1 MLFDHEKLPS
11 FLKTTYFFERFDEG
25 FLEEIA
31 NHVSVLSFKNGSC
44 IYNEQSEADELYLIF
59 SGNVQL
65 IRTESDRNPVELQ
78 SGDIFGQEC
87 IMSSAPIHQFSAI
100 SSESSIILGIKKI
113 YLEEVTRDVPGLRE
127 NTTILAQSFGKIL
140 RKQPSW
146 LNRNEFIAH
155 IVRKNISI
163 LFSSLIGPMLVTIL
177 ILLAEMFL
185 PRLIGI
191 SARDAV
197 PWFFFSLLIPF
208 IWAIWQFFGW
218 FNEYFVITN
227 QRVLLLRKILLIY
240 ETRQETPMAAI
251 LSVTTETDL
260 VGRWLTFGTVTV
272 RTFTGSVQ
280 LPKIDAPVFF
290 VSILQ
295 HFLALSRQEHESSK
309 QQDIEKYIRG
319 RLKNEQT
326 ELISTETP
334 DPELQVSTRP
344 PSFLEALIGLREV
357 TADSITYRTHWFILI
372 KRTFLPFILG
382 VGVISFL
389 VLRFSGFFYN
399 LPAEIVLV
407 SGCVLSL
414 VIWIWW
420 LYEFVDW
427 RNDIYIITPDQVID
441 IDRKPLGSER
451 RREAPLKNIQT
462 IEYKRVGIWGLL
474 FNFGTVFIHVGD
486 TDLTFDFVSN
496 PSEVQKELFERFMSS
511 VLHEKKANIESDRQ
525 RMVDWMQAYQKVASE
540 SSEKTS
546 GNIS

>member
-1 MLFDHEKLPS
+1 MLFDREKLPS
-11 FLKTTYFFERFDEG
+11 FLKTTYFFERFDED

-31 NHVSVLSFKNGSC
+31 NHISVLSFKNGTR

-59 SGNVQL
+59 SGTIQLVQ
-65 IRTESDRNPVELQ
+65 TEADRPPVQLQ

-87 IMSSAPIHQFSAI
+87 LMPSSTVHQFSAL
-100 SSESSIILGIKKI
+100 SSESSIILGINKM
-113 YLEEVTRDVPGLRE
+113 YLVELARDVPGLRE
-127 NTTILAQSFGKIL
+127 NTTILAQSMGKIL
-140 RKQPSW
+140 KKQPSW
-146 LNRNEFIAH
+146 LNKDEFIAH
-155 IVRKNISI
+155 IVRKNISV
-163 LFSSLIGPMLVTIL
+163 LFSSLVGPMLVTIL
-177 ILLAEMFL
+177 LLLADMFL
-185 PRLIGI
+185 PSLLGI
-191 SARDAV
+191 SSHDV
-197 PWFFFSLLIPF
+197 TPWFFLSLIIPVVWS
-208 IWAIWQFFGW
+208 IWLFFGW
-218 FNEYFVITN
+218 FNEYFVVTN
-227 QRVLLLRKILLIY
+227 QRVLLLRKVLLLY

-272 RTFTGSVQ
+272 RTYTGSIK

-295 HFLALSRQEHESSK
+295 HFLALSRQEHENSK
-309 QQDIEKYIRG
+309 QEDIENYIRG
-319 RLKNEQT
+319 RLKDEQA
-326 ELISTETP
+326 ETASP
-334 DPELQVSTRP
+334 GSRAPELQVATRP
-344 PSFLEALIGLREV
+344 PSFIEALLGLREV
-357 TADSITYRTHWFILI
+357 TADSIIYRTHWFILI
-372 KRTFLPFILG
+372 KRTFMPFILG
-382 VGVISFL
+382 VVLISFM
-389 VLRFSGFFYN
+389 VLRLSGFFFN

-407 SGCVLSL
+407 TGCVFSL

-511 VLHEKKANIESDRQ
+511 VLHEKRVNIESERQ
-525 RMVDWMQAYQKVASE
+525 RMVEWMQAYQKVTGE

-546 GNIS
+546 SNIS

>member
-1 MLFDHEKLPS
+1 MLFDREKLPA
-11 FLKTTYFFERFDEG
+11 FLKSTYFFERFDEG

-31 NHVSVLSFKNGSC
+31 NHISVLSFKNGSR

-59 SGNVQL
+59 SGTVQL
-65 IRTESDRNPVELQ
+65 IRTEADRTPVELQ

-87 IMSSAPIHQFSAI
+87 LMPSSPVHQFSAI

-113 YLEEVTRDVPGLRE
+113 YLEEVARDVPGLRE

-140 RKQPSW
+140 KKQPSW
-146 LNRNEFIAH
+146 LNKSEFITH
-155 IVRKNISI
+155 IVRKNISV
-163 LFSSLIGPMLVTIL
+163 LFSSLVGPMLVTIL
-177 ILLAEMFL
+177 LLLLELFL
-185 PRLIGI
+185 PGLLGI
-191 SARDAV
+191 SARDV
-197 PWFFFSLLIPF
+197 TQWFFISLIIPVV
-208 IWAIWQFFGW
+208 WATWQFFGW
-218 FNEYFVITN
+218 YNEYFVITN

-272 RTFTGSVQ
+272 RTFTGSIR

-290 VSILQ
+290 VAILQ
-295 HFLALSRQEHESSK
+295 YFLALSRQDHENSK
-309 QQDIEKYIRG
+309 QQEIENYIRD
-319 RLKNEQT
+319 RLKDGQT
-326 ELISTETP
+326 EPAPMGVSAQ
-334 DPELQVSTRP
+334 ELQVTTRP
-344 PSFLEALIGLREV
+344 PSFLEALLGLREV
-357 TADSITYRTHWFILI
+357 TADSITYRTHWFVLI

-382 VGVISFL
+382 VGVISFM
-389 VLRFSGFFYN
+389 VLRLSGFFFN

-407 SGCVLSL
+407 TGCVFSL
-414 VIWIWW
+414 AIWIWW

-427 RNDIYIITPDQVID
+427 RNDIYIITTDQVID

-462 IEYKRVGIWGLL
+462 IEYKRIGVWGLL

-511 VLHEKKANIESDRQ
+511 VLHEKRANIESERQ
-525 RMVDWMQAYQKVASE
+525 RMVEWMQAYQKVTGE
-540 SSEKTS
+540 SSEKAS